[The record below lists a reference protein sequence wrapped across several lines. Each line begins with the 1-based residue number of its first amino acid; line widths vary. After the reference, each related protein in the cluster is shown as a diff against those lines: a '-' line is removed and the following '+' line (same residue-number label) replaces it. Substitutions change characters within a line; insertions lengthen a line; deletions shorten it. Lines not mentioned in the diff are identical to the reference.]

1 MSDGRPVALTAG
13 LDRFTIGDAQG
24 NLTRIDSA
32 HGVFAATAD
41 RPVLLCNRPMMKSRL
56 GANMPR
62 GVLDVLEL
70 YAFVCPARPV
80 VPTVRAV
87 AVDLGLSEPL
97 CAEDEIKA
105 LFSVT
110 GRLLSKLAAFE
121 KEDRQKA
128 VGLALTMTRKAEWVW
143 GVDVLAALGVN
154 PDRAG
159 IAGLTG
165 FAVWDS
171 LPEWQE
177 SAPPDPAGFLPVE
190 TAEAESKLAEL
201 LSRSNGAERRDDQT
215 AYAKTVAAAFDPRED
230 EGTPVAVL
238 AQAGTGIGKTLGY
251 LAPAGVWSGKNGG
264 TVWISTFTRA
274 LQKQLDAEL
283 AKLYPDP
290 KIRDRDVV
298 VRKGREN
305 YLCLLNFA
313 EAVGRIQ
320 ASPRTALPLGLIA
333 RWVSATRDGDLNG
346 GDFPGWL
353 ADMLNAQGLA
363 GLADKRG
370 ECLFAQCPHYKK
382 CFIERV
388 VRRSKRAKI
397 VVANHALV
405 MTQLAGA
412 TDDTVLPTRF
422 LFDEGHQLFAA
433 ADDIFAGE
441 INVREGLEIRRALC
455 GLADKRRSAGQG
467 RAYGIKKRLEDLIM
481 LDPDIAAAV
490 EDVIETASFLPQPGA
505 LTRLKNRT
513 PSGTA
518 EKFLTQVYRQVL
530 ARAEKTDAL
539 YSLECEP
546 RPLDPSLAAA
556 ADELNGEVGLLE
568 RQICALMTLIE
579 KYVDKNAATLE
590 PADKTRYDSVLKT
603 LRKSAAEPLSVWRV
617 MLEQLALKTPPDFV
631 DKLEV
636 TRTEGFDSDVGYH
649 RHWID
654 PTIPFA
660 HVLGQAAHGVLIT
673 SATLKDRS
681 GDDEK
686 DWLNAM
692 KRTGLVHFERPDAA
706 FRPVKADFRSPFNY
720 ADCARVFILTDVDK
734 RDENQVAAAYRE
746 LFLASGGGALG
757 IFTAIRRLKA
767 VYARIADPLA
777 AAGLPL
783 LAQHIDAVNLQT
795 LLDIFRADEN
805 SCLLGTDAVRDG
817 IDVPGRSLRLIAFD
831 RVPWN
836 RPDIAHRAR
845 KAAYGEEGEAYN
857 LMIVRMKLAQ
867 AFGRL
872 IRKKTDKG
880 VFVMLD
886 RAMPSETLTAF
897 PENTPVER
905 IGLKDAVLKI
915 KEFL

>member
-1 MSDGRPVALTAG
+1 MSDGRPVALTAVSN
-13 LDRFTIGDAQG
+13 RFTIGDARG
-24 NLTRIDSA
+24 NLTRIDSP

-87 AVDLGLSEPL
+87 AADLGLSEPRG
-97 CAEDEIKA
+97 AEDEIKA

-110 GRLLSKLAAFE
+110 GLLLSKLAAFDGD
-121 KEDRQKA
+121 KRQKA
-128 VGLALTMTRKAEWVW
+128 VALALTMTRNAGWVW

-159 IAGLTG
+159 ISGLTG
-165 FAVWDS
+165 FAVWDD
-171 LPEWQE
+171 LPEWQDG
-177 SAPPDPAGFLPVE
+177 APPDMTGSLPVAPE
-190 TAEAESKLAEL
+190 EAEAKLAEL
-201 LSRSNGAERRDDQT
+201 LSRSNGAERRDDQKL
-215 AYAKTVAAAFDPRED
+215 YARAVAAAFDPRAD
-230 EGTPVAVL
+230 EGIPVAVL

-264 TVWISTFTRA
+264 AVWISTYTRN
-274 LQKQLDAEL
+274 LQKQLDGEL

-290 KIRDRDVV
+290 QIRNRDVV

-313 EAVGRIQ
+313 EAVGRIP
-320 ASPRTALPLGLIA
+320 ASPRTALPLGLVA

-353 ADMLNAQGLA
+353 ADMLNAESLH

-370 ECLFAQCPHYKK
+370 ECLFSQCPHYKK

-388 VRRSKRAKI
+388 VRRSKHAKI

-412 TDDTVLPTRF
+412 TDDVVLPTRY
-422 LFDEGHQLFAA
+422 LFDESHQLFAA

-455 GLADKRRSAGQG
+455 GLADRRGGGG
-467 RAYGIKKRLEDLIM
+467 RAHGLKKRLEDM
-481 LDPDIAAAV
+481 MALDPDVAAAV
-490 EDVIETASFLPQPGA
+490 EDVVESASFLPQPGA
-505 LTRLKNRT
+505 LGRVKNRT
-513 PSGTA
+513 PSGAA

-546 RPLDPSLAAA
+546 RPLDPLLESAAS
-556 ADELNGEVGLLE
+556 ELYGEVKVLE
-568 RQICALMTLIE
+568 GRLRALIGAVE
-579 KYVDKNAATLE
+579 KYTDKNAATLE
-590 PADKTRYDSVLKT
+590 PADKNRYAAVLKT
-603 LRKSAAEPLSVWRV
+603 LEKSAAEPLSVWRV
-617 MLEQLALKTPPDFV
+617 MLEQLALKTPPDFI
-631 DKLEV
+631 DKLEI
-636 TRTEGFDSDVGYH
+636 TRADGLDSDVGFH

-654 PTIPFA
+654 PTYPFA
-660 HVLGQAAHGVLIT
+660 RVLGQTAHGVLMT
-673 SATLKDRS
+673 SATLMDRS
-681 GDDEK
+681 GDGEK
-686 DWLNAM
+686 DWTDAM
-692 KRTGLVHFERPDAA
+692 KRTGLIHFGRPDAP
-706 FRPVKADFRSPFNY
+706 FRPVKADFRSPFDY
-720 ADCARVFILTDVDK
+720 AANSRVFVITDVDK

-767 VYARIADPLA
+767 VYARIVDPLA
-777 AAGLPL
+777 EAGLPL
-783 LAQHIDAVNLQT
+783 LAQHVDDVNLQT
-795 LLDIFRADEN
+795 LLDIFRADED

-836 RPDIAHRAR
+836 RPDIAHRVR
-845 KAAYGEEGEAYN
+845 KAACGGEGDAYN
-857 LMIVRMKLAQ
+857 LTIVRMKLAQ

-872 IRKKTDKG
+872 IRKKDDKG

-886 RAMPSETLTAF
+886 RALPSETLKAF
-897 PENTPVER
+897 PDGTPVER
-905 IGLKDAVLKI
+905 IGLKDACAKI
-915 KEFL
+915 REFL